1 MQSFLTACGL
11 TEPLQLVVE
20 RPGMEGGELR
30 LMHQPFAII
39 GRDSRADLV
48 LDHAQVSR
56 RHLYFQV
63 IEGRA
68 FWVDM
73 ESRTGT
79 RFDGAIR
86 KHGWLIQSG
95 GALSIGPY
103 VIRGI
108 VDANCARSALSAAE
122 SLPVAPFVAT
132 GYSNAWLPEVALEF
146 LNGPSRATSWPVRR
160 VMSFIGSAI
169 GCKFRL
175 TDASVSRFHASFLR
189 TSGGLWIVDLLGQG
203 GITVNEVPV
212 RFSHLT
218 DGDLLAIGR
227 YQIRVRCRPG
237 REGTTI
243 DLPDRVR
250 GKDVTEPRP
259 REHVFSRAR
268 RPKIRRQ
275 PQYHSC
281 LEAIWRTAL
290 TIDYQFQLFRLRRG
304 LRLWFRR
311 GPFLRLNHLRRVY
324 RIDASAVNQS
334 IWGHAAADVRSISTG
349 NGNDA
354 SNVRDHAP

>member
-1 MQSFLTACGL
+1 MFVEDSGEIRARLSLRLRYRCVSKMQSFLTACGL

-20 RPGMEGGELR
+20 RPGMEERELR
-30 LMHQPFAII
+30 FMHQPFAII

-56 RHLYFQV
+56 RHVYFQV

-86 KHGWLIQSG
+86 KQGWLIESG
-95 GALSIGPY
+95 GTLSVGPY

-108 VDANCARSALSAAE
+108 VDANCDRSTLSRAE

-132 GYSNAWLPEVALEF
+132 AYSNGLPEVALEF
-146 LNGPSRATSWPVRR
+146 LNGPSRATTWPVRR

-227 YQIRVRCRPG
+227 YQIRVRCRLS
-237 REGTTI
+237 REGTAVG
-243 DLPDRVR
+243 LPDRAREKNVA
-250 GKDVTEPRP
+250 EPR
-259 REHVFSRAR
+259 RAGMFLARAR
-268 RPKIRRQ
+268 
-275 PQYHSC
+275 
-281 LEAIWRTAL
+281 
-290 TIDYQFQLFRLRRG
+290 
-304 LRLWFRR
+304 
-311 GPFLRLNHLRRVY
+311 
-324 RIDASAVNQS
+324 
-334 IWGHAAADVRSISTG
+334 
-349 NGNDA
+349 
-354 SNVRDHAP
+354 